1 MNIDKN
7 ILSSFAALD
16 DSTLLSA
23 IKMIAASSGVD
34 IGNIN
39 FDKAQLDA
47 LRSAMRTA
55 TDEDISMMKNLFNDY
70 KGNK

>member
-16 DSTLLSA
+16 DEALLSA

-34 IGNIN
+34 IGSTD
-39 FDKAQLDA
+39 FDPAQLNA
-47 LRSAMRTA
+47 LRSAMRGA
-55 TDEDISMMKNLFNDY
+55 TDEDIAMVKNLFDGF

>member
-16 DSTLLSA
+16 DGALLSA

-34 IGNIN
+34 IGDIS

-55 TDEDISMMKNLFNDY
+55 TDEDISMMKNLFSDY